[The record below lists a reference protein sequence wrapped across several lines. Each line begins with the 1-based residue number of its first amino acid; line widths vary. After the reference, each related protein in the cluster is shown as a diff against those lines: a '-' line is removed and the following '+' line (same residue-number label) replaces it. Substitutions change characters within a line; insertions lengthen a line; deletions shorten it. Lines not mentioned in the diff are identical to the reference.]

1 MIIRRFIGP
10 FLLAGSVAISPFSA
24 VPVWGEA
31 KAPSEDERKAAQI
44 VGRLMER
51 GHISRHKVDDE
62 ISQRMFKAYLRIFDP
77 LKLYFL
83 QSDVDGFLAQN
94 TKLDDD
100 IKGAGAAAGRAADN
114 DVPRMNFA
122 FEVYNRFLQRL
133 DQSIVWANE
142 IADAE
147 HDFKKEDSIVVDPK
161 TAEYAKTDEEAKDRW
176 RARIKYELLT
186 FIVDGKTLAE
196 ARERIHKRYRN
207 LKTRWHELD
216 SGEVVEMY
224 LSTLTSSFDPHSTY
238 MSPEMLEDFEIH
250 MRLSLEGIGA
260 LLQSEDGTTVVKEIV
275 AGGAAEKDGRIKPGD
290 QIVGVAEGEKGEIE
304 DIMEMK
310 LRDVVKHIRGKAGT
324 VVRLE
329 VIPDGQTEHV
339 VYNLVRQRIE
349 LQDQAAKGEVIEF
362 NDPTTGAIRKIGVI
376 NLPSFYA
383 DQGEGELFGNAQE
396 PANLRTATNDVRK
409 ILEDF
414 KVKGVEGVVM
424 DLRANGGGLLTEAI
438 NLTGLFI
445 TEGPIVQV
453 RDFDNKVFRHP
464 DNDKGTVAFDGPL
477 VVLISRFSASA
488 SEIFAGAIKDYG
500 RGIVVGDSTTH
511 GKGTVQKVLDL
522 KRQAIRP
529 GAYGALKLTMQ
540 QFYRVNG
547 ESTQNKGVPSD
558 VVLPSR
564 TDNDDFGEASLDY
577 ALEYSQIDP
586 AGFTKSGTISDGVV
600 HQLQDASKERFQK
613 DPELEKLAQKKARFD
628 ERKSRKVL
636 TFNEDSLRKEREEFR
651 EEKTVAKDK
660 DGKDIKPKEGS
671 TDASTEDEESLLSTK
686 KNEKFGTDPYSKE
699 VLQITADYIR
709 LQDPR
714 VAADAA
720 KTQ

>member
-10 FLLAGSVAISPFSA
+10 FLVASSIVTPLLGTPA
-24 VPVWGEA
+24 WGEA

-62 ISQRMFKAYLRIFDP
+62 ISQRMFKAYLRIYDP

-83 QSDVDGFLAQN
+83 QSDVDEFQAQSN
-94 TKLDDD
+94 KLDDD
-100 IKGAGAAAGRAADN
+100 IKGSNAAPGRAADA

-122 FEVYNRFLQRL
+122 FDVYNRFLQRL
-133 DQSIVWANE
+133 DESIVWANE
-142 IADAE
+142 FADAE
-147 HDFKKEDSIVVDPK
+147 HDFNKEESIVVDPK
-161 TAEYAKTDEEAKDRW
+161 SAEYAKTSEEAKERW

-275 AGGAAEKDGRIKPGD
+275 PGGAAEKDGRIKPGD
-290 QIVGVAEGEKGEIE
+290 QIVGVAEGDKGEIE
-304 DIMEMK
+304 DIMDMK
-310 LRDVVKHIRGKAGT
+310 LRDVVKRIRGKAGT
-324 VVRLE
+324 TVRLE

-339 VYNLVRQRIE
+339 TYNLIRQRIE
-349 LQDQAAKGEVIEF
+349 LQDQAAKGDVIEF
-362 NDPTTGAIRKIGVI
+362 NDPATGAIRKIGVI

-383 DQGEGELFGNAQE
+383 DQGEGELFGNGQD

-414 KVKGVEGVVM
+414 KAKGVDGVVM
-424 DLRANGGGLLTEAI
+424 DLRVNGGGLLTEAI

-464 DNDKGTVAFDGPL
+464 DNDKGTVAYNGPL

-500 RGIVVGDSTTH
+500 RGIVVGDKTTH

-522 KRQAIRP
+522 KRQAVRP

-586 AGFTKSGTISDGVV
+586 ASYTPSGRISPEVV
-600 HQLQDASKERFQK
+600 TQLRELSKERFQK
-613 DPELEKLAQKKARFD
+613 DADLEKLSQKKARFD

-636 TFNEDSLRKEREEFR
+636 TFNEESLKKERAEFK
-651 EEKTVAKDK
+651 EEKEIVKDK
-660 DGKDIKPKEGS
+660 DGNDVKKKES
-671 TDASTEDEESLLSTK
+671 TDASTEDEETLLSTK

-699 VLQITADYIR
+699 VLQITSDFIR
-709 LQDPR
+709 LQGR
-714 VAADAA
+714 GVAADAA
-720 KTQ
+720 KAR